1 MKWQLSK
8 KYFCGFVLFCLFLL
22 PVFSAVGSM
31 KNTESEETVNSQQP
45 NLKLN
50 LNLQNLN
57 LQSFNPNMTLFCS
70 LPENNESSLIQSATS
85 STNLSQSLQSMK
97 TNLEI
102 LTQQLQILKEQSK
115 ESQKTSQ
122 RYKEL
127 WNQAEQKV
135 NELTETN
142 NSLIAALESN
152 KEDTSVIEQLF
163 GELYS
168 DYQNLVLAK
177 ESLELRV
184 KAQKKVKQTAYI
196 TSGAVTVTGLGLWFC
211 GDAIDNQAM
220 KDIGIGLTFGGG
232 IPLLSISITDL
243 ISRFR

>member
-22 PVFSAVGSM
+22 PVFSAVGSIQ
-31 KNTESEETVNSQQP
+31 NTESEETATNQQP
-45 NLKLN
+45 NLNLN

-57 LQSFNPNMTLFCS
+57 LQSFKTDMTISCS
-70 LPENNESSLIQSATS
+70 LPEGNESSLIQSETS

-97 TNLEI
+97 KNLEI

-127 WNQAEQKV
+127 WNQTEQKV

-142 NSLIAALESN
+142 NSLIATLESN
-152 KEDTSVIEQLF
+152 KEDTSVIEHLF

-177 ESLELRV
+177 ESLELSV
-184 KAQKKVKQTAYI
+184 KALKKVKQTAYI

-211 GDAIDNQAM
+211 GDAIDNQVM

-232 IPLLSISITDL
+232 IPLLSISVTDL

>member
-8 KYFCGFVLFCLFLL
+8 KYFCGFALFCLFLL
-22 PVFSAVGSM
+22 PVFSAVGIIQ
-31 KNTESEETVNSQQP
+31 NTESEETVNSQQS
-45 NLKLN
+45 NLNLN

-57 LQSFNPNMTLFCS
+57 LQNSKTDMTIFCS
-70 LPENNESSLIQSATS
+70 LPEDNESNLIQSETS

-196 TSGAVTVTGLGLWFC
+196 TSGAVTVTGLGLWLC

>member
-8 KYFCGFVLFCLFLL
+8 KYLCGFVLFCLFFL
-22 PVFSAVGSM
+22 PAFSAVGTTL
-31 KNTESEETVNSQQP
+31 NTESEETASNQQP
-45 NLKLN
+45 NLNPN
-50 LNLQNLN
+50 LNLQNPN
-57 LQSFNPNMTLFCS
+57 LQNFKTDMTIFCS
-70 LPENNESSLIQSATS
+70 LPEDNESNLNQSATS

-102 LTQQLQILKEQSK
+102 LTQQLQTLKQQSK

-127 WNQAEQKV
+127 WNQTEQKI

-152 KEDTSVIEQLF
+152 KEDTSVIEHLF

-177 ESLELRV
+177 ESLELSV
-184 KAQKKVKQTAYI
+184 KAQRKIKQTAYI
-196 TSGAVTVTGLGLWFC
+196 TSGAATVTGLGLWFC
-211 GDAIDNQAM
+211 GDAIDNQVM
-220 KDIGIGLTFGGG
+220 KDIGIGLALGGG

>member
-8 KYFCGFVLFCLFLL
+8 KYFCGLVLFCLFLL

-31 KNTESEETVNSQQP
+31 PNTESAETEKNQQL
-45 NLKLN
+45 NLNLN
-50 LNLQNLN
+50 LNLQNPNLLN
-57 LQSFNPNMTLFCS
+57 FNPDMTLLCS

-97 TNLEI
+97 MNLEI
-102 LTQQLQILKEQSK
+102 LTQQLQTLKKQSE

-122 RYKEL
+122 KYKEL
-127 WNQAEQKV
+127 WNQTEQKV

-152 KEDTSVIEQLF
+152 KEDISVIEQLF

-177 ESLELRV
+177 ESLALKV
-184 KAQKKVKQTAYI
+184 QVQKKVMQTAYI
-196 TSGAVTVTGLGLWFC
+196 TSGAVTITGLGLWFC
-211 GDAIDNQAM
+211 GNAIDNQTL
-220 KDIGIGLTFGGG
+220 KDIGIGLTFGGV
-232 IPLLSISITDL
+232 IPLISVSITDL

>member
-1 MKWQLSK
+1 M
-8 KYFCGFVLFCLFLL
+8 
-22 PVFSAVGSM
+22 
-31 KNTESEETVNSQQP
+31 
-45 NLKLN
+45 
-50 LNLQNLN
+50 
-57 LQSFNPNMTLFCS
+57 
-70 LPENNESSLIQSATS
+70 
-85 STNLSQSLQSMK
+85 
-97 TNLEI
+97 
-102 LTQQLQILKEQSK
+102 
-115 ESQKTSQ
+115 
-122 RYKEL
+122 
-127 WNQAEQKV
+127 WNQAEQKI